1 MKFFAELAWFFRQEK
16 ENYGVGIICLVLMAS
31 LRMLPPYLVREVVDS
46 ILSRTITREYLLA
59 RVLVIMTVA
68 AALYVLRYA
77 WRLKTFGAAARL
89 ARLLRERLYRH
100 FTLLTP
106 EFYQQ
111 ERTGDLMAHATN
123 DINAIEVA
131 AGDGVMML
139 AECVVSGVLTVCCM
153 GMLVNWKVTLMALVP
168 MLLLARITK
177 YYGKRL
183 NRHFREAQKAFSN
196 LNDRVQE
203 NISGMR
209 VVKSFGMADAE
220 KESFKT
226 LSADLV
232 AKHTAVARIDALFEP
247 TIQLI
252 VGLSFFASVSFG
264 AWLVVRG
271 QMSIGQITQFTMLLV
286 QLVWPML
293 AFGMMFNLV
302 EKGRAS
308 YTRVNALLLKE
319 VTIEDRSNAA
329 ETVPAGDLLFRVN
342 NFTYPGLDTSVL
354 ADIAVSVVRG
364 ETLGVTGRTG
374 SGKSTFLRL
383 LLREFDTR
391 PGEIRIGGRPIHD
404 YSLESLRRAI
414 GYVPQE
420 HFLFSATVAENIAFG
435 KPDAGRG
442 EIEEA
447 ARLAALHRDISRFPS
462 GYDALVGERGVTL
475 SGGQKQRISI
485 ARALLLD
492 PEILI
497 LDDCLS
503 AVDART
509 EQTLLDELRSTRNGK
524 TTLIA
529 AHRLSAIE
537 HADRI
542 IVLEEGR
549 IAEQGNHGELMEQD
563 GWYARMYQRQQL
575 ESQVEET
582 GVIDGIA

>member
-1 MKFFAELAWFFRQEK
+1 MKFFLELAWFFKQEK
-16 ENYGVGIICLVLMAS
+16 ANYGFGIASLVLVAL
-31 LRMLPPYLVREVVDS
+31 LRMYPPYLVKEVVDA
-46 ILSRTITREYLLA
+46 ILARSITREYLLL
-59 RVLVIMTVA
+59 RVALIMAT
-68 AALYVLRYA
+68 ALFLYWLRYA
-77 WRLKTFGAAARL
+77 WRLRVFGASARL
-89 ARLLRERLYRH
+89 ARQLRERLYRH
-100 FTLLTP
+100 FTLLTA
-106 EFYQQ
+106 EFYNR

-131 AGDGVMML
+131 AGDGALML
-139 AECVVSGVLTVCCM
+139 ADCVIAGILTIGCM
-153 GMLVNWKVTLMALVP
+153 GVMVNWKVTLVALAP
-168 MLLLARITK
+168 MLLLARITR

-183 NRHFREAQKAFSN
+183 NRLFRDAQHAFSS

-220 KESFKT
+220 KESFRL

-252 VGLSFFASVSFG
+252 VGFSFFFSVSFG

-271 QMSIGQITQFTMLLV
+271 EMSVGQITQFTMLLV

-293 AFGMMFNLV
+293 AFGMMFNIV

-308 YTRVNALLLKE
+308 YARVNTLLRKE
-319 VTIEDRSNAA
+319 VAIKERLDAVTTI
-329 ETVPAGDLLFRVN
+329 PAGDLRFLVAG
-342 NFTYPGLDTSVL
+342 FTYPGAHTPVLSEISV
-354 ADIAVSVVRG
+354 AVPRG
-364 ETLGVTGRTG
+364 TTLGVTGRTG

-383 LLREFDTR
+383 LLREFDTL
-391 PGEIRIGGRPIHD
+391 PGEISIGGRAIHD
-404 YSLESLRRAI
+404 YSLDALRRSV
-414 GYVPQE
+414 GYVPQD
-420 HFLFSATVAENIAFG
+420 HFLFSASVAENIAFG
-435 KPDAGRG
+435 RPDALRD
-442 EIEEA
+442 EIEAA
-447 ARLAALHRDISRFPS
+447 ARLAALDRDISRFPD
-462 GYDALVGERGVTL
+462 GFDTLVGERGVTL

-509 EQTLLDELRSTRNGK
+509 EQRLLDGLLSSRHGR

-542 IVLEEGR
+542 IVLDGGR
-549 IAEQGNHGELMEQD
+549 IAEQGSHEELMAAD
-563 GWYARMYQRQQL
+563 GWYARMYRRQQL
-575 ESQVEET
+575 ESQVEEA
-582 GVIDGIA
+582 GE